1 MSTSDLTD
9 TTVSPSGAVA
19 PSGDRSYGIPYPGR
33 LLTWNSRLT
42 GIVTGTML
50 LVAAVVAGIFF
61 NIPRVEISPA
71 NNATAVRSGGIIRIE
86 VPRFSSI
93 SKVSV
98 AVNGEQQWLEY
109 NIEDSTYSPPIQPA
123 SGSMV
128 TVDVKTTSAIGI
140 VREFS
145 SSFTTVEPLAV
156 TSARAGGRE
165 ISPNSA
171 ISPQTPMSFSFDK
184 PVAAAWI
191 SIDGAASMPLTL
203 GADGLSGNLEPS
215 FVLKQGAE
223 HTLAVIASGADGSGI
238 AAGEK
243 KTFNVIKPLLLTA
256 DASALSTTG
265 SSQVFLKSSVPF
277 DDPDLVGKSI
287 RVSNPEKCDF
297 SVQPTG
303 ILLNIHDLGD
313 SEISVS
319 VSSAFGNDGSY
330 LELPAEFHFRG
341 TTDAYATTGT
351 GTFAVSA
358 TYGSTISKKNNP
370 ASGADSG
377 AAESDIPP
385 PPPGWPPCC
394 PWPPR

>member
-1 MSTSDLTD
+1 MKTSELTD
-9 TTVSPSGAVA
+9 STVYQAGAVA
-19 PSGDRSYGIPYPGR
+19 PTADPGILHLGR
-33 LLTWNSRLT
+33 LLIQNSRLT
-42 GIVTGTML
+42 GIVTRTL
-50 LVAAVVAGIFF
+50 LLALVLVTGIMVA
-61 NIPRVEISPA
+61 IPRVDITPA
-71 NNATAVRSGGIIRIE
+71 DNAMAVRSGSLIRVE

-98 AVNGEQQWLEY
+98 TVNGEQKWLEY
-109 NIEDSTYSPPIQPA
+109 NIEDNAYSPPIQPA

-128 TVDVKTTSAIGI
+128 TVDVKTTSAIGV

-145 SSFTTVEPLAV
+145 SSFNTIEPLAV
-156 TSARAGGRE
+156 ISARAGDRE

-191 SIDGAASMPLTL
+191 SIDGAASMPLAL
-203 GADGLSGNLEPS
+203 GADGLSGSLEPS

-223 HTLAVIASGADGSGI
+223 HTLAVIASGKDGSGI

-243 KTFNVIKPLLLTA
+243 KTFNVIQPLMFTA

-265 SSQVFLKSSVPF
+265 PSQVFLKSSVPLEN
-277 DDPDLVGKSI
+277 PDLVGKSI
-287 RVSNPEKCDF
+287 QVSYPDKCDF
-297 SVQPTG
+297 SVQPSG

-313 SEISVS
+313 TEITVS

-341 TTDAYATTGT
+341 TTDASTATGT
-351 GTFAVSA
+351 DAVAISA
-358 TYGSTISKKNNP
+358 TYGGTIPKKSIP
-370 ASGADSG
+370 VSGVGDD